1 MVGHLTRTLLDHRR
15 HRDGTVTLLAVVW
28 PIAAVA
34 VAGTVPG
41 NLSPPLFGVP
51 ILLLLA
57 TSWMEARGGFL
68 FGVVAFYV
76 LSSVVTIATFRSVG
90 TLNWWFLA
98 FWPLSFL
105 VLMTWRSRRLA
116 VRADKSYTAA

>member
-1 MVGHLTRTLLDHRR
+1 MTPSAASAGRSHLARR
-15 HRDGTVTLLAVVW
+15 ARVAAVV
-28 PIAAVA
+28 V
-34 VAGTVPG
+34 
-41 NLSPPLFGVP
+41 GVLP
-51 ILLLLA
+51 VL
-57 TSWMEARGGFL
+57 
-68 FGVVAFYV
+68 GVVAFYV